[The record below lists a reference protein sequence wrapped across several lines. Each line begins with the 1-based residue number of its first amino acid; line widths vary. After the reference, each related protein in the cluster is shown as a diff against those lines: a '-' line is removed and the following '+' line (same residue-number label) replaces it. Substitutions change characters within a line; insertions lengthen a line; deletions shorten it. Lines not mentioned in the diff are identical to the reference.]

1 MYIYIKELKTDGEL
15 AKNIDMPL
23 FFKKIVIRFVKKF
36 NIITINKIDELHY
49 LYIIPKVNNIKKI
62 QKIVNKKN
70 KETIIL
76 SKELK
81 KYEKKLN
88 LNKKESTIKFFV
100 YNILEYIANKL
111 EIKIEL
117 QNLYILVNN
126 YNKNNIEIIKYLSHK
141 VRTVNIVTNNIN
153 KYSKLEEQL
162 YNEEGTLI
170 TITNNKNKGLKR
182 ANFIINLDFDN
193 ETIANYK
200 INMNSIIINCT
211 NNKIDTL
218 RYFQG
223 IIINDICIK
232 LEESEENKFLYK
244 EFDKREIYDS
254 FQDKSKNY
262 METISKIEQDK
273 VQILSLIGMSGNIDV
288 KELVNIRKNL
298 DKIKKLD

>member
-100 YNILEYIANKL
+100 YDILEYIANKL

-211 NNKIDTL
+211 NNKIDAL